1 VGSNV
6 YLYADL
12 SQLADNYYYPAEF
25 DELIYNYI
33 VAGNASHAK
42 EILGR
47 LYRENLERETG
58 MLSVTAIEMLKKR
71 LETCMISVAR
81 KYHISAEQF
90 LSDCQKEHNI
100 NRYFQLM
107 YRYIDWIAEEIGDDR
122 TGSQNQLGIRIMEYI
137 NQHYSENTLSLKLIA
152 GEFGFQ
158 ENYISRMFKG
168 MYGENLSTVIERI
181 RIDKACQLLKNEEWK
196 ISDISLKVG
205 YSSDISFRRA
215 FKKVTGMTP
224 QEYRD
229 LKQ

>member
-1 VGSNV
+1 
-6 YLYADL
+6 
-12 SQLADNYYYPAEF
+12 
-25 DELIYNYI
+25 
-33 VAGNASHAK
+33 
-42 EILGR
+42 
-47 LYRENLERETG
+47 
-58 MLSVTAIEMLKKR
+58 
-71 LETCMISVAR
+71 MISVAR